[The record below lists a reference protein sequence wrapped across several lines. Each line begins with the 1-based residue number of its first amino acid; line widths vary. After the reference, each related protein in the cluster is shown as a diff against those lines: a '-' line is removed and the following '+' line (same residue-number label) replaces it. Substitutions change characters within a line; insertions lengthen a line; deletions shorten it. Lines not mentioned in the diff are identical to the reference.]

1 MFILSLILYQYSSD
15 LMFTQNSC
23 CSYKKAKIDVG
34 QTPFRRYCFFG
45 FLDIIQERIDKQG
58 EEKEE
63 KSYLGRVWLRSFD
76 SFSKKMRLNLRSQN
90 LSSLCPSDETDEKE
104 SSSSNKDDVTNDRG
118 TLPCRK
124 LLTNSHEYE
133 IESKRDSFHLPEN
146 SWLLTAFSSL
156 RRGGSRKKSPPT
168 VVVPNHQEF
177 DFVDLR
183 SPIPTGR
190 DSLGDLPVSA
200 DKKNVS
206 SKLDSVSVNRNCYSD
221 SKSFE
226 RGHITTK
233 QEVEVKRQL
242 FPNKSVSHP
251 AFHSEISDTKL
262 LNVNKTSLHEVKSMP
277 KLESSWNFPRISAQ
291 DSSRDQYLKSP
302 MKDEKKSI
310 LTKGLSTPSLKTT
323 TTTTNQ
329 SSKNEFQFL
338 RRISL
343 MKDKRMTLN
352 ETTTANEN
360 NKSLPNEDRHPKIED
375 DELHYMK
382 TKKKNFIASLKMN
395 CTSRTAVKELILTP
409 TNYEKAPSPM
419 SSSTKVAINFQLQ
432 HQTAKSSMADTEI
445 YLPMSDTSKLLL
457 KCLCFTYNVLEHHLS
472 LGCWLILVKGRTL
485 DYLTGMTM
493 NVSTEG
499 NVVASSE
506 EDQIFGFCGEI
517 HPTYFFH
524 WLERIEICANL
535 SSYSQ
540 KEEQM
545 IAYSIVDY
553 VQHISQQLKRIHAM
567 FPINQSSHLS
577 FSLRTEAL
585 EKEIL
590 NEKKFPLTSTTDNG
604 FTNLERHLRENVN
617 PIRQK
622 QIQSLTQGITSG
634 EKALLAI
641 NDFIG
646 LGEKLYQAIFEKELD
661 ESYLEIIWPN
671 MTSIL
676 ENSLNPIQASL
687 QGKDLYEM
695 FKEESESLQ
704 ELHTSLWVVLLQ
716 LSKLQ
721 RFQTYREKHSSST
734 FLLPE
739 TFFETFFLL
748 CRLWL
753 RFCLIRLEE
762 TAMLECQIDNLCPST
777 NDEGYGSSAAEI
789 NDIINVVREKISRFS
804 FPATRKLKDN
814 LALFLEDG
822 IAPVVEKYQHEL
834 CCKSLKSTPVVNAL
848 TPQMCVA
855 INSIEKVC
863 KESESLIS
871 SLCSPPRKSLNG
883 IESFNTQVKKGSFL
897 IFSKCLPNLPT
908 WIENALSGNEKE
920 DYLLDWIKSV
930 LDKLLGD
937 AVPQS
942 NLFALFL
949 HQFWHYI
956 FTIVEDKQKS
966 LNQSKDFRVLENFM
980 KKLHY
985 TFKINLGLTLSQES
999 ELAYQNFMEVM
1010 KLKASPTSDVIQAYY
1025 AERFEE
1031 QSTLRSNREPLVI
1044 NAYFCK
1050 EKGLR
1055 VNIYMCPFV
1064 EASNKEKDFENRSIL
1079 RFSSLRRRSTLEMG
1093 FQHLVSRHFLRDFKV
1108 TTQVKRKAASVL
1120 ESIRHSSGV
1129 SFYVK
1134 VSAVPSPWFR
1144 KISTKRTKST
1154 QRNPPVFEDHLSL
1167 SSSVVDSEALLPLKK
1182 IPILTP
1188 EEKMENKHT
1197 FLTLSSPSSVEDYKT
1212 LEELVTRTQDKEA
1225 LSFLTHLEESY
1236 WTFKSSEK

>member
-1 MFILSLILYQYSSD
+1 
-15 LMFTQNSC
+15 
-23 CSYKKAKIDVG
+23 
-34 QTPFRRYCFFG
+34 
-45 FLDIIQERIDKQG
+45 
-58 EEKEE
+58 
-63 KSYLGRVWLRSFD
+63 
-76 SFSKKMRLNLRSQN
+76 
-90 LSSLCPSDETDEKE
+90 
-104 SSSSNKDDVTNDRG
+104 
-118 TLPCRK
+118 
-124 LLTNSHEYE
+124 
-133 IESKRDSFHLPEN
+133 
-146 SWLLTAFSSL
+146 
-156 RRGGSRKKSPPT
+156 
-168 VVVPNHQEF
+168 
-177 DFVDLR
+177 
-183 SPIPTGR
+183 
-190 DSLGDLPVSA
+190 
-200 DKKNVS
+200 
-206 SKLDSVSVNRNCYSD
+206 
-221 SKSFE
+221 
-226 RGHITTK
+226 
-233 QEVEVKRQL
+233 
-242 FPNKSVSHP
+242 
-251 AFHSEISDTKL
+251 
-262 LNVNKTSLHEVKSMP
+262 
-277 KLESSWNFPRISAQ
+277 
-291 DSSRDQYLKSP
+291 
-302 MKDEKKSI
+302 
-310 LTKGLSTPSLKTT
+310 
-323 TTTTNQ
+323 
-329 SSKNEFQFL
+329 
-338 RRISL
+338 
-343 MKDKRMTLN
+343 
-352 ETTTANEN
+352 
-360 NKSLPNEDRHPKIED
+360 
-375 DELHYMK
+375 
-382 TKKKNFIASLKMN
+382 
-395 CTSRTAVKELILTP
+395 
-409 TNYEKAPSPM
+409 
-419 SSSTKVAINFQLQ
+419 
-432 HQTAKSSMADTEI
+432 
-445 YLPMSDTSKLLL
+445 
-457 KCLCFTYNVLEHHLS
+457 
-472 LGCWLILVKGRTL
+472 
-485 DYLTGMTM
+485 
-493 NVSTEG
+493 
-499 NVVASSE
+499 
-506 EDQIFGFCGEI
+506 
-517 HPTYFFH
+517 
-524 WLERIEICANL
+524 
-535 SSYSQ
+535 
-540 KEEQM
+540 
-545 IAYSIVDY
+545 
-553 VQHISQQLKRIHAM
+553 
-567 FPINQSSHLS
+567 
-577 FSLRTEAL
+577 
-585 EKEIL
+585 
-590 NEKKFPLTSTTDNG
+590 
-604 FTNLERHLRENVN
+604 
-617 PIRQK
+617 
-622 QIQSLTQGITSG
+622 
-634 EKALLAI
+634 
-641 NDFIG
+641 
-646 LGEKLYQAIFEKELD
+646 
-661 ESYLEIIWPN
+661 

-676 ENSLNPIQASL
+676 ENSLNPIQVSL

-789 NDIINVVREKISRFS
+789 TDIINVVREKISRFS
-804 FPATRKLKDN
+804 LPPTRKFKDN

-871 SLCSPPRKSLNG
+871 SLCPPSRKPLNG
-883 IESFNTQVKKGSFL
+883 IESFSTQVKKGSFL

-930 LDKLLGD
+930 LDKLLVD
-937 AVPQS
+937 AIPQS
-942 NLFALFL
+942 NLFVLFL

-956 FTIVEDKQKS
+956 FTLVEDKQKS

-1031 QSTLRSNREPLVI
+1031 QNTLRSNREPLVI

-1064 EASNKEKDFENRSIL
+1064 EASNKEKNIENRSIL
-1079 RFSSLRRRSTLEMG
+1079 KFSSLRRRSTLEMG

-1120 ESIRHSSGV
+1120 ESIKHSSGV

-1154 QRNPPVFEDHLSL
+1154 QRNPPVFEDHLSFNINHNDEGVRKGGFL
-1167 SSSVVDSEALLPLKK
+1167 LFRVKYSSRSSSVVDSEALLPLKK

-1225 LSFLTHLEESY
+1225 VSFLSHLEESY
-1236 WTFKSSEK
+1236 WNFKSVEK